1 MERHIGT
8 WHKENDS
15 SKSEVGE
22 LLIDGNHLEF
32 YSRSHGLVFPET
44 FIGEDGQ
51 FRYKVFVNG
60 YAKPGQNR
68 ILDYTSSHRV
78 FYVLMQNFDFS
89 KGTDISGVEEFS
101 FAIRELTEWLGIQ
114 TVFYCCTDQ
123 NLLIIVYQYIRMVEI
138 HWHYRLG

>member
-51 FRYKVFVNG
+51 LRNFR
-60 YAKPGQNR
+60 
-68 ILDYTSSHRV
+68 
-78 FYVLMQNFDFS
+78 
-89 KGTDISGVEEFS
+89 
-101 FAIRELTEWLGIQ
+101 
-114 TVFYCCTDQ
+114 
-123 NLLIIVYQYIRMVEI
+123 
-138 HWHYRLG
+138 

>member
-32 YSRSHGLVFPET
+32 YRRFHGLVFPET

-51 FRYKVFVNG
+51 FRYKVFVKDLIRRIVEFDSELHFQTMFLH
-60 YAKPGQNR
+60 KPKERPFLHTQ
-68 ILDYTSSHRV
+68 
-78 FYVLMQNFDFS
+78 
-89 KGTDISGVEEFS
+89 
-101 FAIRELTEWLGIQ
+101 EWLKTI
-114 TVFYCCTDQ
+114 
-123 NLLIIVYQYIRMVEI
+123 EI
-138 HWHYRLG
+138 ESATQSEDSNS